1 MVINIFFFIKLKHT
15 KKIIL
20 SFLIFFS
27 YILNVNA
34 ELKIDITSGYTEPTP
49 IGIHE
54 FIGTNDEEKLLAKQ
68 ITKLVIA
75 DLNNSGLFKIIDPK
89 SYIQK
94 ISSTNIMPKFS
105 DWKVINSQALIVG
118 SSTLTP
124 SGHVRI
130 EFRLWDVF
138 AEQQMA
144 GWAFSTVRSNWRQIS
159 HRIADKV
166 YERLT
171 GEIGYFDTR
180 IVYIAESGPQKKRIK
195 RLAIMDQDGANHRFL
210 TDGSNLVLT
219 PRFSPSQQEVTYLS
233 YIGRVPRVFLLDIET
248 GKQEIV
254 GDFPGMTFAPRFS
267 PFGDEVIMSLATGGN
282 SDIYTYNLKT
292 NIRKQL
298 TTYRGIDTS
307 PSFSPNGKRIV
318 FNSDRGGTAQIYV
331 MTNKGKKIKRISFG
345 KGRYSTPVWSPRGDY
360 IAFTKFF
367 NQTFYIGIMTPE
379 GKGERVIA
387 KGFLVEGPT
396 WTPNGRMIAYTKKD
410 YPKQKKDGK
419 TRIFLIDLT
428 GFHEKEL
435 ITPLE
440 ASDPAWSPLL
450 D

>member
-1 MVINIFFFIKLKHT
+1 MKYT
-15 KKIIL
+15 KKIIF

-49 IGIHE
+49 IGIHD
-54 FIGTNDEEKLLAKQ
+54 FIGTNDEENNVAKQ

-75 DLNNSGLFKIIDPK
+75 DLNNSGIFKIIDPK
-89 SYIQK
+89 AYIQK
-94 ISSTNIMPKFS
+94 IPSPNVMPKFS
-105 DWKVINSQALIVG
+105 DWRVINAQALIVG
-118 SSTLTP
+118 STQINK
-124 SGHVRI
+124 SGQVRI

-144 GWAFSTVRSNWRQIS
+144 GWAFSTARSNWRQIS

-180 IVYIAESGPQKKRIK
+180 IAYIAESGPAKKRVK

-210 TDGSNLVLT
+210 TDGSNLVIT
-219 PRFSPSQQEVTYLS
+219 PRFSPSHQELTYLS
-233 YIGRVPRVFLLDIET
+233 YIGRIPRVYLLDIET
-248 GKQEIV
+248 GKQEKV

-267 PFGDEVIMSLATGGN
+267 PLGDQVIMSLATEGN
-282 SDIYTYNLKT
+282 SDIYSYNLQT

-298 TTYRGIDTS
+298 TSYRGIDTS
-307 PSFSPNGKRIV
+307 PSYSPNGKRVV
-318 FNSDRGGTAQIYV
+318 FNSDRGGSPQIYV
-331 MTNKGKKIKRISFG
+331 MSNKGKKIKRISFG
-345 KGRYSTPVWSPRGDY
+345 KGHYSTPVWSPRGDY
-360 IAFTKFF
+360 IAFTKYF
-367 NQTFYIGIMTPE
+367 NKTFYIGVMTPE

-410 YPKQKKDGK
+410 YPMKKKEGK

-428 GFHEKEL
+428 GFHEREI

-440 ASDPAWSPLL
+440 ASDPAWSSLL
-450 D
+450 N

>member
-1 MVINIFFFIKLKHT
+1 MKYIKKIFF
-15 KKIIL
+15 
-20 SFLIFFS
+20 SFLIFFF
-27 YILNVNA
+27 YIINVNA

-49 IGIHE
+49 IGIND
-54 FIGTNDEEKLLAKQ
+54 FIGFTEEEKDVAKQ

-75 DLNNSGLFKIIDPK
+75 DLNNSGLFKVIDPK
-89 SYIQK
+89 AYIQK
-94 ISSTNIMPKFS
+94 ISNPNIMPKFT
-105 DWKVINSQALIVG
+105 DWKIINAQALIIG
-118 SSTLTP
+118 STTLETN
-124 SGHVRI
+124 GNIRI

-144 GWAFSTVRSNWRQIS
+144 GWAFNTARSNWRQIS

-180 IVYIAESGPQKKRIK
+180 IAYIAESGPAKKRIK

-210 TDGSNLVLT
+210 TNGTNLVLT
-219 PRFSPSQQEVTYLS
+219 PRFSPSQQELTYLS
-233 YIGRVPRVFLLDIET
+233 YIGRIPRVYLLDIET

-254 GDFPGMTFAPRFS
+254 GDFPGMSFAPRFS
-267 PFGDEVIMSLATGGN
+267 PFGDQVIMSLASEGN
-282 SDIYTYNLKT
+282 SDIYSYNLKT

-298 TTYRGIDTS
+298 TSYRGIDTS
-307 PSFSPNGKRIV
+307 PSYAPNGKKIA
-318 FNSDRGGTAQIYV
+318 FNSDRGGTPQIYV
-331 MTNKGKKIKRISFG
+331 MNSNGKKIKRISFG
-345 KGRYSTPVWSPRGDY
+345 KGNYSTPVWSPRGDY

-367 NQTFYIGIMTPE
+367 NKTFYIGVMTPE
-379 GKGERVIA
+379 GKGERIIA

-396 WTPNGRMIAYTKKD
+396 WTPNGRMIGYTKKD
-410 YPKQKKDGK
+410 YPIKKKEGK

-428 GFHEKEL
+428 GFHEREI

-450 D
+450 N

>member
-1 MVINIFFFIKLKHT
+1 MKYI
-15 KKIIL
+15 KKIIF
-20 SFLIFFS
+20 SFLIFFTFVAS
-27 YILNVNA
+27 LNA

-49 IGIHE
+49 IGIHD
-54 FIGTNDEEKLLAKQ
+54 FIGVNEEESIVAKQ

-75 DLNNSGLFKIIDPK
+75 DLNNSGLFKVIDPK
-89 SYIQK
+89 AYIQK
-94 ISSTNIMPKFS
+94 ISSTNVMPKFS
-105 DWKVINSQALIVG
+105 DWKVINAQALIVG
-118 SSTLTP
+118 STQLQEN
-124 SGHVRI
+124 GNIKI

-144 GWAFSTVRSNWRQIS
+144 GWAFSTARSNWRQIS

-171 GEIGYFDTR
+171 GEVGYFDTR
-180 IVYIAESGPQKKRIK
+180 IAYIAESGPIKKRIK

-210 TDGSNLVLT
+210 TNGKNLVLT
-219 PRFSPSQQEVTYLS
+219 PRFSPSQQELTYLS
-233 YIGRVPRVFLLDIET
+233 YIGRIPRVYLLDIET

-267 PFGDEVIMSLATGGN
+267 PFGDEVIMSLATDGN
-282 SDIYTYNLKT
+282 SDIYSYNLKT

-307 PSFSPNGKRIV
+307 PSYSPNGKKIA
-318 FNSDRGGTAQIYV
+318 FNSDRGGSPQIYV
-331 MTNKGKKIKRISFG
+331 MTNKGKNIKRISFG
-345 KGRYSTPVWSPRGDY
+345 KGHYSTPVWSPRGDY
-360 IAFTKFF
+360 VAFTKFF
-367 NQTFYIGIMTPE
+367 KKTFYIGIMTPE

-410 YPKQKKDGK
+410 YPKNKKGGK
-419 TRIFLIDLT
+419 TRIYYIDLT
-428 GFHEKEL
+428 GYNEKEI

-440 ASDPAWSPLL
+440 ASDPSWSPLL
-450 D
+450 K

>member
-1 MVINIFFFIKLKHT
+1 MKYIKKIFF
-15 KKIIL
+15 
-20 SFLIFFS
+20 SFLIFFF
-27 YILNVNA
+27 YIINVNA

-49 IGIHE
+49 IGIND
-54 FIGTNDEEKLLAKQ
+54 FIGFTEEEKDVAKQ

-75 DLNNSGLFKIIDPK
+75 DLNNSGLFKVIDPK
-89 SYIQK
+89 AYIQR
-94 ISSTNIMPKFS
+94 ISNPNIMPKFA
-105 DWKVINSQALIVG
+105 DWKIINAQALIIG
-118 SSTLTP
+118 STKLETN
-124 SGHVRI
+124 GNIRI

-144 GWAFSTVRSNWRQIS
+144 GWAFNTARSNWRQIS

-180 IVYIAESGPQKKRIK
+180 IAYIAESGPAKKRIK

-210 TDGSNLVLT
+210 TNGTNLVLT
-219 PRFSPSQQEVTYLS
+219 PRFSPSQQELTYLS
-233 YIGRVPRVFLLDIET
+233 YIGRIPRVYLLDIET

-254 GDFPGMTFAPRFS
+254 GDFPGMSFAPRFS
-267 PFGDEVIMSLATGGN
+267 PFGDQVIMSLASEGN
-282 SDIYTYNLKT
+282 SDIYSYNLKT

-307 PSFSPNGKRIV
+307 PSYAPNGKKIA
-318 FNSDRGGTAQIYV
+318 FNSDRGGTPQIYV
-331 MTNKGKKIKRISFG
+331 MNSNGKKIKRISFG
-345 KGRYSTPVWSPRGDY
+345 KGNYSTPVWSPRGDY

-367 NQTFYIGIMTPE
+367 NKTFYIGVMTPE
-379 GKGERVIA
+379 GKGERIIA

-396 WTPNGRMIAYTKKD
+396 WTPNGRMIGYTKKD
-410 YPKQKKDGK
+410 YPIKKKEGK

-428 GFHEKEL
+428 GFHEKEI

-450 D
+450 E

>member
-1 MVINIFFFIKLKHT
+1 MKYIKKIFF
-15 KKIIL
+15 
-20 SFLIFFS
+20 SFLIFFF
-27 YILNVNA
+27 YIINVNA

-49 IGIHE
+49 IGIND
-54 FIGTNDEEKLLAKQ
+54 FIGFTEEEKDVAKQ

-75 DLNNSGLFKIIDPK
+75 DLNNSGLFKVIDPK
-89 SYIQK
+89 AYIQR
-94 ISSTNIMPKFS
+94 ISNPNIMPKFA
-105 DWKVINSQALIVG
+105 DWKIINAQALIIG
-118 SSTLTP
+118 STKLETN
-124 SGHVRI
+124 GNIRI

-144 GWAFSTVRSNWRQIS
+144 GWAFNTARSNWRQIS

-180 IVYIAESGPQKKRIK
+180 IAYIAESGPAKKRIK

-210 TDGSNLVLT
+210 TNGTNLVLT
-219 PRFSPSQQEVTYLS
+219 PRFSPSQQELTYLS
-233 YIGRVPRVFLLDIET
+233 YIGRIPRVYLLDIET

-254 GDFPGMTFAPRFS
+254 GDFPGMSFAPRFS
-267 PFGDEVIMSLATGGN
+267 PFGDQVIMSLASEGN
-282 SDIYTYNLKT
+282 SDIYSYNLKT

-307 PSFSPNGKRIV
+307 PSYAPNGKKIA
-318 FNSDRGGTAQIYV
+318 FNSDRGGTPQIYV
-331 MTNKGKKIKRISFG
+331 MNSNGKKIKRISFG
-345 KGRYSTPVWSPRGDY
+345 KGNYSTPVWSPRGDY

-367 NQTFYIGIMTPE
+367 NKTFYIGVMTPE
-379 GKGERVIA
+379 GKGERIIA

-396 WTPNGRMIAYTKKD
+396 WTPNGRMIGYTKKD
-410 YPKQKKDGK
+410 YPVKKKEGK

-428 GFHEKEL
+428 GFHEKEI

-450 D
+450 E

>member
-15 KKIIL
+15 KKIIF

-49 IGIHE
+49 IGIHD
-54 FIGTNDEEKLLAKQ
+54 FIGTNDEEEVLAKQ

-89 SYIQK
+89 AYIQR
-94 ISSTNIMPKFS
+94 ISSPSIMPKFS
-105 DWKVINSQALIVG
+105 DWKVINAQALIVG
-118 SSTLTP
+118 STTLDAN
-124 SGHVRI
+124 GHVRI

-180 IVYIAESGPQKKRIK
+180 IVYIAESGPYKKRIK

-233 YIGRVPRVFLLDIET
+233 YIGRIPRVYLLDIET

-267 PFGDEVIMSLATGGN
+267 PFGDEVIMSLATEGN

-307 PSFSPNGKRIV
+307 PSFSPNAKRIV
-318 FNSDRGGTAQIYV
+318 FNSDRGGSPQLYV

-345 KGRYSTPVWSPRGDY
+345 KGHYSTPVWSPRGDY

-367 NQTFYIGIMTPE
+367 NKTFYIGIMTPD
-379 GKGERVIA
+379 GKGERLIA

-410 YPKQKKDGK
+410 
-419 TRIFLIDLT
+419 
-428 GFHEKEL
+428 
-435 ITPLE
+435 
-440 ASDPAWSPLL
+440 
-450 D
+450 

>member
-1 MVINIFFFIKLKHT
+1 MKNIKKIFF
-15 KKIIL
+15 
-20 SFLIFFS
+20 SFLIFFF
-27 YILNVNA
+27 YIINVNA

-49 IGIHE
+49 IGIND
-54 FIGTNDEEKLLAKQ
+54 FIGFTEEEKDVAKQ

-75 DLNNSGLFKIIDPK
+75 DLNNSGLFKVIDPK
-89 SYIQK
+89 AYIQR
-94 ISSTNIMPKFS
+94 ISNPNIMPKFA
-105 DWKVINSQALIVG
+105 DWKIINAQALIIG
-118 SSTLTP
+118 STKLETN
-124 SGHVRI
+124 GNIRI

-144 GWAFSTVRSNWRQIS
+144 GWAFNTARSNWRQIS

-180 IVYIAESGPQKKRIK
+180 IAYIAESGPAQKRIK

-210 TDGSNLVLT
+210 TNGTNLVLT
-219 PRFSPSQQEVTYLS
+219 PRFSPSQQELTYLS
-233 YIGRVPRVFLLDIET
+233 YIGRIPRVYLLDIET

-254 GDFPGMTFAPRFS
+254 GDFPGMSFAPRFS
-267 PFGDEVIMSLATGGN
+267 PFGDQVIMSLASEGN
-282 SDIYTYNLKT
+282 SDIYSYNLKT

-307 PSFSPNGKRIV
+307 PSYAPNGKKIA
-318 FNSDRGGTAQIYV
+318 FNSDRGGTPQIYV
-331 MTNKGKKIKRISFG
+331 MNSNGKKIKRISFG
-345 KGRYSTPVWSPRGDY
+345 KGNYSTPVWSPRGDY

-367 NQTFYIGIMTPE
+367 NKTFYIGVMTPE
-379 GKGERVIA
+379 GKGERIIA

-396 WTPNGRMIAYTKKD
+396 WTPNGRMIGYTKKD
-410 YPKQKKDGK
+410 YPIKKKEGK

-428 GFHEKEL
+428 GFHEKEI

>member
-1 MVINIFFFIKLKHT
+1 MKYT
-15 KKIIL
+15 KKIIF

-34 ELKIDITSGYTEPTP
+34 ELRIDITSGYTEPTP
-49 IGIHE
+49 IGIHD
-54 FIGTNDEEKLLAKQ
+54 FIGTNDEENSVAKQ

-75 DLNNSGLFKIIDPK
+75 DLNNSGIFKIIDPK
-89 SYIQK
+89 AYIQK
-94 ISSTNIMPKFS
+94 IPSPNVMPKFS
-105 DWKVINSQALIVG
+105 DWRVINAQALIVG
-118 SSTLTP
+118 STQINK
-124 SGHVRI
+124 SGQVRI

-144 GWAFSTVRSNWRQIS
+144 GWAFSTARSNWRQIS

-180 IVYIAESGPQKKRIK
+180 IAYIAESGPAKKRVK

-210 TDGSNLVLT
+210 TDGNNLVLT
-219 PRFSPSQQEVTYLS
+219 PRFSPSYQELTYLS
-233 YIGRVPRVFLLDIET
+233 YIGRIPRVYLLDIET
-248 GKQEIV
+248 GKQEVV

-267 PFGDEVIMSLATGGN
+267 PFGDQVIMSLATEGN
-282 SDIYTYNLKT
+282 SDIYSYNLQT

-298 TTYRGIDTS
+298 TSYRGIDTS
-307 PSFSPNGKRIV
+307 PSYSPNGKRIV
-318 FNSDRGGTAQIYV
+318 FNSDRGGSPQIYV
-331 MTNKGKKIKRISFG
+331 MSNKGKKIKRISFG
-345 KGRYSTPVWSPRGDY
+345 KGHYSTPVWSPRGDY
-360 IAFTKFF
+360 IAFTKYF
-367 NQTFYIGIMTPE
+367 NKTFYIGVMTPD

-396 WTPNGRMIAYTKKD
+396 WTPNGRMIAYTKKG
-410 YPKQKKDGK
+410 YPKKRKEGK

-428 GFHEKEL
+428 GFHEREI

-450 D
+450 N

>member
-1 MVINIFFFIKLKHT
+1 LKYT
-15 KKIIL
+15 KKIIF
-20 SFLIFFS
+20 SFLIFLF

-34 ELKIDITSGYTEPTP
+34 ELRIDITSGYTEPTP

-54 FIGTNDEEKLLAKQ
+54 FIGTNDEEKAVAKQ

-89 SYIQK
+89 AYIQK
-94 ISSTNIMPKFS
+94 IPTSNVMPKFS
-105 DWKVINSQALIVG
+105 DWRIINAQALIVG
-118 SSTLTP
+118 STQLTTN
-124 SGHVRI
+124 GQVRI

-138 AEQQMA
+138 AGQQMA
-144 GWAFSTVRSNWRQIS
+144 GWAFSTTRSNWRQIS

-180 IVYIAESGPQKKRIK
+180 IAYIAESGPSKKRVK

-210 TDGSNLVLT
+210 TDGTNLVLT
-219 PRFSPSQQEVTYLS
+219 PRFSPSHQELTYLS
-233 YIGRVPRVFLLDIET
+233 YMGRVPRVYLLDIET
-248 GKQEIV
+248 GKQEVV

-267 PFGDEVIMSLATGGN
+267 PFGDQVIMSLATEGN
-282 SDIYTYNLKT
+282 SDIYSYNLKT

-307 PSFSPNGKRIV
+307 PSYSPNGKRIV
-318 FNSDRGGTAQIYV
+318 FNSDRGGSPQIYI

-345 KGRYSTPVWSPRGDY
+345 KGNYSTPVWSPRGDY
-360 IAFTKFF
+360 IAFTKYF
-367 NQTFYIGIMTPE
+367 NKTFYIGVMTPD
-379 GKGERVIA
+379 GKGERVIS

-410 YPKQKKDGK
+410 YPVKKKEGK

-428 GFHEKEL
+428 GFHEKEI

-450 D
+450 N

>member
-1 MVINIFFFIKLKHT
+1 MDINIFFFKLKYI
-15 KKIIL
+15 KKIIF
-20 SFLIFFS
+20 SFLIFFTFVAS
-27 YILNVNA
+27 LNA

-49 IGIHE
+49 IGIHD
-54 FIGTNDEEKLLAKQ
+54 FIGVNEEESIVAKQ

-75 DLNNSGLFKIIDPK
+75 DLNNSGLFKVIDPK
-89 SYIQK
+89 AYIQK
-94 ISSTNIMPKFS
+94 ISSTNVMPKFS
-105 DWKVINSQALIVG
+105 DWKVINAQALIVG
-118 SSTLTP
+118 STQLQEN
-124 SGHVRI
+124 GNIKI

-144 GWAFSTVRSNWRQIS
+144 GWAFSTARSNWRQIS

-171 GEIGYFDTR
+171 GEVGYFDTR
-180 IVYIAESGPQKKRIK
+180 IAYIAESGPIKKRIK

-210 TDGSNLVLT
+210 TNGKNLVLT
-219 PRFSPSQQEVTYLS
+219 PRFSPSQQELTYLS
-233 YIGRVPRVFLLDIET
+233 YIGRIPRVYLLDIET

-267 PFGDEVIMSLATGGN
+267 PFGDEVIMSLATDGN
-282 SDIYTYNLKT
+282 SDIYSYNLKT

-307 PSFSPNGKRIV
+307 PSYSPNGKKIA
-318 FNSDRGGTAQIYV
+318 FNSDRGGSPQIYV
-331 MTNKGKKIKRISFG
+331 MTNKGKNIKRISFG
-345 KGRYSTPVWSPRGDY
+345 KGHYSTPVWSPRGDY
-360 IAFTKFF
+360 VAFTKFF
-367 NQTFYIGIMTPE
+367 KKTFYIGIMTPE

-410 YPKQKKDGK
+410 YPKNKKGGK
-419 TRIFLIDLT
+419 TRIYYIDLT
-428 GFHEKEL
+428 GYNEKEI

-440 ASDPAWSPLL
+440 ASDPSWSALL
-450 D
+450 N

>member
-1 MVINIFFFIKLKHT
+1 LKYIKKIFF
-15 KKIIL
+15 
-20 SFLIFFS
+20 SFLIFFF
-27 YILNVNA
+27 YIINVNA

-49 IGIHE
+49 IGIND
-54 FIGTNDEEKLLAKQ
+54 FIGFTEEEKDVAKQ

-75 DLNNSGLFKIIDPK
+75 DLNNSGLFKVIDPK
-89 SYIQK
+89 AYIQR
-94 ISSTNIMPKFS
+94 ISNPNIMPKFA
-105 DWKVINSQALIVG
+105 DWKIINAQALIIG
-118 SSTLTP
+118 STKLETN
-124 SGHVRI
+124 GNIRI

-144 GWAFSTVRSNWRQIS
+144 GWAFNTARSNWRQIS

-180 IVYIAESGPQKKRIK
+180 IAYIAESGPAKKRIK

-210 TDGSNLVLT
+210 TNGTNLVLT
-219 PRFSPSQQEVTYLS
+219 PRFSPSQQELTYLS
-233 YIGRVPRVFLLDIET
+233 YIGRIPRVYLLDIET

-254 GDFPGMTFAPRFS
+254 GDFPGMSFAPRFS
-267 PFGDEVIMSLATGGN
+267 PFGDQVIMSLASEGN
-282 SDIYTYNLKT
+282 SDIYSYNLKT

-307 PSFSPNGKRIV
+307 PSYAPNGKKIA
-318 FNSDRGGTAQIYV
+318 FNSDRGGTPQIYV
-331 MTNKGKKIKRISFG
+331 MNSNGKKIKRISFG
-345 KGRYSTPVWSPRGDY
+345 KGNYSTPVWSPRGDY

-367 NQTFYIGIMTPE
+367 NKTFYIGVMTPE
-379 GKGERVIA
+379 GKGERIIA

-396 WTPNGRMIAYTKKD
+396 WTPNGRMIGYTKKD
-410 YPKQKKDGK
+410 YPVKKKEGK

-428 GFHEKEL
+428 GFHEKEI

>member
-1 MVINIFFFIKLKHT
+1 MKYIKKIFF
-15 KKIIL
+15 
-20 SFLIFFS
+20 SFLIFFF
-27 YILNVNA
+27 YIINVNA

-49 IGIHE
+49 IGIND
-54 FIGTNDEEKLLAKQ
+54 FIGFTEEEKDVAKQ

-75 DLNNSGLFKIIDPK
+75 DLNNSGLFKVIDPK
-89 SYIQK
+89 AYIQR
-94 ISSTNIMPKFS
+94 ISNPNIMPKFA
-105 DWKVINSQALIVG
+105 DWKIINAQALIIG
-118 SSTLTP
+118 STKLETN
-124 SGHVRI
+124 GNIRI

-144 GWAFSTVRSNWRQIS
+144 GWAFNTARSNWRQIS

-180 IVYIAESGPQKKRIK
+180 IAYIAESGPAQKRIK

-210 TDGSNLVLT
+210 TNGTNLVLT
-219 PRFSPSQQEVTYLS
+219 PRFSPSQQELTYLS
-233 YIGRVPRVFLLDIET
+233 YIGRIPRVYLLDIET

-254 GDFPGMTFAPRFS
+254 GDFPGMSFAPRFS
-267 PFGDEVIMSLATGGN
+267 PFGDQVIMSLASEGN
-282 SDIYTYNLKT
+282 SDIYSYNLKT

-307 PSFSPNGKRIV
+307 PSYAPNGKKIA
-318 FNSDRGGTAQIYV
+318 FNSDRGGTPQIYV
-331 MTNKGKKIKRISFG
+331 MNSNGKKIKRISFG
-345 KGRYSTPVWSPRGDY
+345 KGNYSTPVWSPRGDY

-367 NQTFYIGIMTPE
+367 NKTFYIGVMTPE
-379 GKGERVIA
+379 GKGERIIA

-396 WTPNGRMIAYTKKD
+396 WTPNGRMIGYTKKD
-410 YPKQKKDGK
+410 YPIKKKEGK

-428 GFHEKEL
+428 GFHEKEI

>member
-1 MVINIFFFIKLKHT
+1 MKYLT
-15 KKIIL
+15 KIIL
-20 SFLIFFS
+20 FFFFYLSFVF
-27 YILNVNA
+27 NVNA

-49 IGIHE
+49 VGIND
-54 FIGTNDEEKLLAKQ
+54 FIGVTDEEKALAKQ

-75 DLNNSGLFKIIDPK
+75 DLNNSGLFKVIDPK
-89 SYIQK
+89 AYIQK
-94 ISSTNIMPKFS
+94 ITSPSVIPKFS
-105 DWKVINSQALIVG
+105 DWRVINAQALIVG
-118 SSTLTP
+118 AATLNTN
-124 SGHVRI
+124 GNVRI

-144 GWAFSTVRSNWRQIS
+144 GWAFSTARSNWRQIS

-180 IVYIAESGPQKKRIK
+180 IAYIAESGPSKKRIK

-210 TDGSNLVLT
+210 TDGNNLVLT
-219 PRFSPSQQEVTYLS
+219 PRFSPSQQELTYLS
-233 YIGRVPRVFLLDIET
+233 YIGRIPRVYLLDIET

-267 PFGDEVIMSLATGGN
+267 PYGDEVIMSLAAEGN

-298 TTYRGIDTS
+298 TSYRGIDTS
-307 PSFSPNGKRIV
+307 PSYSPNGKRIV
-318 FNSDRGGTAQIYV
+318 FNSDRGGSPQIYT
-331 MTNKGKKIKRISFG
+331 MNNKGKNIKRISFG
-345 KGRYSTPVWSPRGDY
+345 KGSYSTPVWSPRGDF
-360 IAFTKFF
+360 IAFTKFH
-367 NQTFYIGIMTPE
+367 NKTFYIGVMTPE
-379 GKGERVIA
+379 GKGERVVA

-396 WTPNGRMIAYTKKD
+396 WTPNGRMVAYTKKD
-410 YPKQKKDGK
+410 YPKGKKEGK
-419 TRIFLIDLT
+419 TRIFLIDVT
-428 GFHEKEL
+428 GYHEKEI

-440 ASDPAWSPLL
+440 ASDPSWSPLL
-450 D
+450 N

>member
-1 MVINIFFFIKLKHT
+1 MKYIKKIFF
-15 KKIIL
+15 
-20 SFLIFFS
+20 SFLIFFF
-27 YILNVNA
+27 YIVNVNA

-49 IGIHE
+49 IGIND
-54 FIGTNDEEKLLAKQ
+54 FIGFTEEEKDVAKQ

-75 DLNNSGLFKIIDPK
+75 DLNNSGLFKVIDPK
-89 SYIQK
+89 AYIQR
-94 ISSTNIMPKFS
+94 ISNPNIMPKFA
-105 DWKVINSQALIVG
+105 DWKIINAQALIIG
-118 SSTLTP
+118 STKLETN
-124 SGHVRI
+124 GNIRI

-144 GWAFSTVRSNWRQIS
+144 GWAFNTARSNWRQIS

-180 IVYIAESGPQKKRIK
+180 IAYIAESGPAKKRIK

-210 TDGSNLVLT
+210 TNGTNLVLT
-219 PRFSPSQQEVTYLS
+219 PRFSPSQQELTYLS
-233 YIGRVPRVFLLDIET
+233 YIGRIPRVYLLDIET

-254 GDFPGMTFAPRFS
+254 GDFPGMSFAPRFS
-267 PFGDEVIMSLATGGN
+267 PFGDQVIMSLASEGN
-282 SDIYTYNLKT
+282 SDIYSYNLKT

-307 PSFSPNGKRIV
+307 PSYAPNGKKIA
-318 FNSDRGGTAQIYV
+318 FNSDRGGTPQIYV
-331 MTNKGKKIKRISFG
+331 MNSNGKKIKRISFG
-345 KGRYSTPVWSPRGDY
+345 KGNYSTPVWSPRGDY

-367 NQTFYIGIMTPE
+367 NKTFYIGVMTPE
-379 GKGERVIA
+379 GKGERIIA

-396 WTPNGRMIAYTKKD
+396 WTPNGRMIGYTKKD
-410 YPKQKKDGK
+410 YPIKKKEGK

-428 GFHEKEL
+428 GFHEKEI

-450 D
+450 E